1 MKKISFI
8 ASVEQEYSWN
18 LEKDGRTSHIES
30 CNHKGLVNLSC
41 NPAVYSLKPKH
52 YIVKTHLIKQ
62 CISPLTGKSM
72 RDSPPSCMFQCLS
85 KTSKQSWEFC
95 YVDFLRYF
103 LGYIFFGDAHNLHLL
118 FCFLDSSFA
127 KLWKEDVSIFKAFF
141 PLFIIWISV
150 LEGVKVHS
158 SCCITMPFSLI
169 LESESHFTL

>member
-1 MKKISFI
+1 M
-8 ASVEQEYSWN
+8 
-18 LEKDGRTSHIES
+18 
-30 CNHKGLVNLSC
+30 VNLSC
-41 NPAVYSLKPKH
+41 NPAVYSL
-52 YIVKTHLIKQ
+52 VKTHLNKQ
-62 CISPLTGKSM
+62 YISPLTGKSM
-72 RDSPPSCMFQCLS
+72 RDSPPSCTFRYLS

-95 YVDFLRYF
+95 YVDSLWYS
-103 LGYIFFGDAHNLHLL
+103 LGYIFGDAHNLYLL

-150 LEGVKVHS
+150 LEGVKVQS